1 MKIASVLLIFIS
13 FCSCAQSEVQILDSK
28 KVAISK
34 PTGVKYSWLKEAEY
48 TSPLINRYKLLDGFN
63 LVEVKKG
70 SYQEWLRFLPMEKKG
85 TKIKL
90 YNGKKK
96 FFQLLNAGVVKIDVG
111 KRDLQQCADAVIRL
125 RAEYLYAQKKYS
137 NIHFNY
143 TSGFNAK
150 YSKWREGFKINV
162 KGNKVNYYSKPKASD
177 KTYLG
182 FKSYLTNVFNYAG
195 TYSLNKEL
203 VTRKPDQIKAG
214 DVLIIGGFP
223 GHVITVMAV
232 SKNAKGEKA
241 VLLGQSYMP
250 AQSIHVIRNQNKPG
264 KGAWFLVEDLKKKG
278 WSTIEWSYEKEHLKT
293 WKI

>member
-1 MKIASVLLIFIS
+1 MKSLTVAFILTV
-13 FCSCAQSEVQILDSK
+13 FIGCAQKDVQTISSK
-28 KVAISK
+28 KTPLVK
-34 PTGVKYSWLKEAEY
+34 PTTVNYSWLKKTEY
-48 TSPLINRYKLLDGFN
+48 TSPLINRYKLLDGFK
-63 LVEVKKG
+63 LVDVKKG
-70 SYQEWLRFLPMEKKG
+70 SYEEWLRYLPMEKKG

-96 FFQLLNAGVVKIDVG
+96 FFQLLNAGVIKIDVG

-125 RAEYLYAQKKYS
+125 RAEYLYSSKQYS
-137 NIHFNY
+137 KIHFNY
-143 TSGFNAK
+143 TSGFNAQ
-150 YSKWREGFKINV
+150 YSKWRTGSKIRV
-162 KGNKVNYYSKPKASD
+162 KGNKVNYYQKPLASD

-203 VTRKPDQIKAG
+203 IKRQPNNIKAG

-223 GHVITVMAV
+223 GHVITVLAV

-250 AQSIHVIRNQNKPG
+250 AQSIHVIRNQNKPL
-264 KGAWFLVEDLKKKG
+264 KGAWFLVEDFKKKG
-278 WSTIEWSYEKEHLKT
+278 WSTVEWSYDKSHLKT
-293 WKI
+293 WSN

>member
-1 MKIASVLLIFIS
+1 MKSISVILIFS
-13 FCSCAQSEVQILDSK
+13 TLFSCAQSEVQILESK
-28 KVAISK
+28 KIALTK
-34 PTGVKYSWLKEAEY
+34 PKGVHYSWIKDTDY
-48 TSPLINRYKLLDGFN
+48 TTPLINRYKLLDGFS
-63 LVEVKKG
+63 LVSVQKG
-70 SYQEWLRFLPMEKKG
+70 SYQEWLRFLPMEPKG

-96 FFQLLNAGVVKIDVG
+96 FFQLLNAGVVKIDIG

-125 RAEYLYAQKKYS
+125 RSEYLYSS
-137 NIHFNY
+137 NKFPKIHFNY
-143 TSGFNAK
+143 TSGFNAQ
-150 YSKWREGFKINV
+150 YAKWREGFKINV
-162 KGNKVNYYSKPKASD
+162 KGNKVNYYHKPKSND
-177 KTYLG
+177 KTYSG

-203 VTRKPDQIKAG
+203 IGKSPDQIKAG

-232 SKNAKGEKA
+232 SKNSKGEKA

-250 AQSIHVIRNQNKPG
+250 AQSIHVIRNQNKPM

-278 WSTIEWSYEKEHLKT
+278 WNTVEWSYETKHLKT
-293 WKI
+293 WKN